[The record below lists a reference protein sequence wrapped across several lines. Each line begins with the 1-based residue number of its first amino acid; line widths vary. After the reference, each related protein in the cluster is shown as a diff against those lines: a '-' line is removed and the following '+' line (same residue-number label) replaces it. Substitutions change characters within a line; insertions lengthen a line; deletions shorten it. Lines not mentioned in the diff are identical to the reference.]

1 MRNLKKILAL
11 ALALVMSLSLMAT
24 ANAFTDDD
32 SITDTYETAVTV
44 LSGLK
49 VFQGYDDGSF
59 LPQGAITRAEVA
71 AIIYRIV
78 TGDVADTQVGI
89 YADYNKFDDVASTS
103 WYAGYVNFCANAEY
117 IKGYDARTFGPNDPV
132 TGYQALAMILRA
144 LGYDKNGEFTGTN
157 WQVQTAAV
165 GESRGITK
173 NITAGT
179 LGVAATREVVAEIL
193 FRAIL
198 VNKVNYTPA
207 FGYTEDDTSLGWDTF
222 ELEDITGVVVANE
235 YADLYD
241 TEALDEGETR
251 LNVDGED
258 YTIAYA
264 TTVEDLGEA
273 RHAYV
278 TGETVLAISDAG
290 NTVWENAGAETD
302 IAKDSDFEDVT
313 SLERG
318 DAEDFI
324 NFADVSA
331 DTYEADIRIVYSLTG
346 DADDAVS
353 IKAGAKLTGK
363 QYSDIKDIFTDDD
376 LADGWVVVGTKYD
389 PDTAAGD
396 DISNDITFR
405 NFVKEYL
412 VSGSKDVI
420 EVDGAD
426 NGEWLKVVDNDGDGE
441 ADYVFRVDFAMS
453 VIERISKDEEYTLAD
468 LDSDDA
474 VLFGNMVKVA
484 ASDIV
489 TEDELAEGDV
499 VIYTMIDGVYYVDLA
514 EMVTETIDRKGIN
527 SKTETI
533 TCDGTDYVQSHIGYT
548 SETAYMY
555 DVTDAHTE
563 ETYDLYLDHF
573 GYVRLFIESEYN
585 VFMLLTDGW
594 YEDDNRTETFQAYY
608 WDVEAGEE
616 TLIDVVDDDDNF
628 ISNDQRGDEET
639 WGNLWGADVTYSL
652 NNYIRPNTFAS
663 NIAGYS
669 ETDDGYDLKS
679 VEDSAERMN
688 YTVQA
693 FEVDGLK
700 DKSLNAYDSGYDIQT
715 TSDTQYYLV
724 IRSADNRTAS
734 GWNVDDVIT
743 WTGYANAPDEAKLV
757 DGAVGY
763 AVTHA
768 SKASSTYTVADVV
781 VFETT
786 AYADRNTYFVY
797 NPNNYLDFINRDRVE
812 FVWGVGY
819 DEEGAISNENQL
831 LVEDDD
837 DVVVNNGLIEFY
849 EIFDNE
855 TVNYI
860 GDTTGEYAEYNI
872 YAGWARTSWDVE
884 GRNYVRVSVAGVADD
899 MYVYDDAP
907 VYRVTFDVDDG
918 YDVAELNRDKV
929 SVGNL
934 MILFTDSDKN
944 VEYAINVSASLYE
957 KLVITPVLDLWTAI
971 RDDAFTVDELTF
983 YGAVDADGDHSIT
996 LTYAE
1001 AAANPTG
1008 LYAGGRDILS
1018 ITSGGSSVTIPTTP
1032 VKSTS
1037 DVVYTVVTEDKTGR
1051 EEVWT
1056 LTVEAARS
1064 NNKLYKTVNGVKSE
1078 VTDPSDLNMPAEKW
1092 TIKEYVDQFTA
1103 DDGAIVEWSF
1113 TTFGGT
1119 NFGVNDVPAGVTT
1132 DEVEMVVATVTA
1144 EDGTTAIYKNENAAD
1159 VDTAAELKKAIDAA
1173 KEEITAGM
1181 KQALETADTNKLI
1194 SDLDAALADTE
1205 TSFSY
1210 AGSSRTMK
1218 GLLDGWFA
1226 AMDDVADEAAL
1237 ESFMSAAEPQL
1248 DDIAAAYVGQL
1259 KTDGETA
1266 ADAALTSIKD
1276 SLYDVDVTTETVT
1289 DPADFE
1295 DAVDAAVAQLVTDEK
1310 ATVSVLSY
1318 GDLSTKVASLSNGG
1332 RVTVTGVTVSLTY
1345 EGATKTEYQS
1355 LGDVV
1360 IPYAL

>member
-11 ALALVMSLSLMAT
+11 ALALVMSMSLMAT

-49 VFQGYDDGSF
+49 VFQGYDDGTF
-59 LPQGAITRAEVA
+59 QPQGAITRAEVA

-157 WQVQTAAV
+157 WTIQTAAV

-193 FRAIL
+193 FQAIL

-426 NGEWLKVVDNDGDGE
+426 NGEWLKVIDNDGDGE

-608 WDVEAGEE
+608 WDVDAAEE
-616 TLIDVVDDDDNF
+616 TQIDVADGGSEFIADDNWTGVWG
-628 ISNDQRGDEET
+628 DQET
-639 WGNLWGADVTYSL
+639 WGRLLGADVTYDL
-652 NNYIRPNTFAS
+652 DADTWRHTYAT

-669 ETDDGYDLKS
+669 ETDDGYALKT
-679 VEDSAERMN
+679 VEDSTSRVT
-688 YTVQA
+688 YDVQA
-693 FEVDGLK
+693 FAVDGLK
-700 DKSLNAYDSGYDIQT
+700 DRYLDATTGTDDIQT
-715 TSDTQYYLV
+715 TTNTQYYLV
-724 IRSADNRTAS
+724 IRSADNRTVS

-757 DGAVGY
+757 DGNSVGY
-763 AVTHA
+763 AVTHE
-768 SKASSTYTVADVV
+768 SNVGSYNVADVV
-781 VFETT
+781 VFETV
-786 AYADRNTYFVY
+786 AYADRDTFFVY
-797 NPNNYLDFINRDRVE
+797 ETNNYANIE
-812 FVWGVGY
+812 YVWGIGY
-819 DEEGAISNENQL
+819 G
-831 LVEDDD
+831 EDGEIVDD
-837 DVVVNNGLIEFY
+837 RIDVDGDNSKLAGEIEFY
-849 EIFDNE
+849 VIDKDGNVR
-855 TVNYI
+855 THIDSNYA
-860 GDTTGEYAEYNI
+860 DYDI
-872 YAGWARTSWDVE
+872 YAGYVDTGWDIEDVDYIQVSDTAAGRLVITDADIYEVVLDDGDYDVE
-884 GRNYVRVSVAGVADD
+884 IVDRDEIDPNNGV
-899 MYVYDDAP
+899 
-907 VYRVTFDVDDG
+907 
-918 YDVAELNRDKV
+918 
-929 SVGNL
+929 
-934 MILFTDSDKN
+934 ILFTDGDDN
-944 VEYAINVSASLYE
+944 VEYAILVGDVISPYDYDLDHVPLAAVEELFFDIMLDASAP
-957 KLVITPVLDLWTAI
+957 T
-971 RDDAFTVDELTF
+971 
-983 YGAVDADGDHSIT
+983 GVDAI
-996 LTYAE
+996 LAE
-1001 AAANPTG
+1001 LAKYDSA
-1008 LYAGGRDILS
+1008 DK
-1018 ITSGGSSVTIPTTP
+1018 ITS
-1032 VKSTS
+1032 
-1037 DVVYTVVTEDKTGR
+1037 
-1051 EEVWT
+1051 
-1056 LTVEAARS
+1056 EADR
-1064 NNKLYKTVNGVKSE
+1064 
-1078 VTDPSDLNMPAEKW
+1078 
-1092 TIKEYVDQFTA
+1092 VDATN
-1103 DDGAIVEWSF
+1103 AIV
-1113 TTFGGT
+1113 
-1119 NFGVNDVPAGVTT
+1119 
-1132 DEVEMVVATVTA
+1132 
-1144 EDGTTAIYKNENAAD
+1144 
-1159 VDTAAELKKAIDAA
+1159 
-1173 KEEITAGM
+1173 
-1181 KQALETADTNKLI
+1181 
-1194 SDLDAALADTE
+1194 
-1205 TSFSY
+1205 
-1210 AGSSRTMK
+1210 
-1218 GLLDGWFA
+1218 A
-1226 AMDDVADEAAL
+1226 AMDYIDANTTTSAERGAISDAIDLVEAAL
-1237 ESFMSAAEPQL
+1237 EEYINGNELTAAKAEAISRLETDADGAGWSNEMLQAAKDAINAVTDTTKTAEDL
-1248 DDIAAAYVGQL
+1248 RQIGIAAAKAVKEEQ
-1259 KTDGETA
+1259 EA
-1266 ADAALTSIKD
+1266 AEAEQD
-1276 SLYDVDVTTETVT
+1276 TV
-1289 DPADFE
+1289 E
-1295 DAVDAAVAQLVTDEK
+1295 AVDAVMDIVSSEHKQIMGSDGKVYTFVGDFSIDENTVTISYETVAEIFDKKYPSDEDNTTTVGTADLARFLGLLHDKGVTEIGFGEETYKWNASGSLVGSNWTENGENNNSTLVK
-1310 ATVSVLSY
+1310 AIGAAMLKAY
-1318 GDLSTKVASLSNGG
+1318 DQWNNGDPLSLSVDLTLNG
-1332 RVTVTGVTVSLTY
+1332 V
-1345 EGATKTEYQS
+1345 EYAIAFAADK
-1355 LGDVV
+1355 L
-1360 IPYAL
+1360 A